1 MSNKFPDRA
10 EFAMIIE
17 SMGKLDDR
25 IEIDPNHIV
34 NLNSII

>member
-25 IEIDPNHIV
+25 IHLDPKDIVDPNSA
-34 NLNSII
+34 N

>member
-17 SMGKLDDR
+17 SMGKLDDH
-25 IEIDPNHIV
+25 IKIDPKDIV
-34 NLNSII
+34 DPNSAN